1 MIPGSPSVVE
11 GGDSV
16 RGRDG
21 TTCKQGTYH
30 SPTLDFGV
38 TANNLDSY
46 NNGNDPFNFRNRNNS
61 DDVGVYAR
69 VVIPLGNKDIPRV
82 DCTQL
87 YQLEIQRLQMELE
100 RMQKQGSSSI
110 VVR

>member
-30 SPTLDFGV
+30 SPTLDFGI

-46 NNGNDPFNFRNRNNS
+46 DDTFGNFNQNRSRS

-69 VVIPLGNKDIPRV
+69 VVIPLGNNKIPRV

-100 RMQKQGSSSI
+100 RMQNQGSSSI